1 MKKYQLLL
9 SREKDRLMFP
19 LLMSTEYWSPMLHA
33 YIQLEYYMDMVMYV
47 ETDEDEVRVLKIES
61 VYPEKYVTWAFQDSI
76 HQRGVDKFYRK
87 ISKLCRR
94 MKEYYLVHRYLLYIN
109 QHPKLDHYKGFIFL
123 TTRQKLFIMRSLMIA
138 RNSFYGIK
146 TTSIKT
152 ERKKYYEE
160 TNKINANNFYTN
172 IFADKH

>member
-9 SREKDRLMFP
+9 SREKDRLMFS
-19 LLMSTEYWSPMLHA
+19 LLMSTKYWSPMIHM
-33 YIQLEYYMDMVMYV
+33 YIQLQYYMDMVMYV
-47 ETDEDEVRVLKIES
+47 ETDDDEVRVLKIES

-87 ISKLCRR
+87 ISKLCRG
-94 MKEYYLVHRYLLYIN
+94 MQEYALLHRYLLYIN
-109 QHPKLDHYKGFIFL
+109 QHPKLDYYKGFIFL
-123 TTRQKLFIMRSLMIA
+123 TTQQKIFIIRSLMIA
-138 RNSFYGIK
+138 RNSYYGIS

-160 TNKINANNFYTN
+160 TNTINTSIFYTN
-172 IFADKH
+172 IFGDKH